1 MLMAVHR
8 SAGINAA
15 SDNAQNRG
23 GKVKYRKV
31 NVKRWKAVGRKRVMK
46 EVSNQQQGKAEIM
59 LQKNQPGFV
68 H

>member
-1 MLMAVHR
+1 M
-8 SAGINAA
+8 
-15 SDNAQNRG
+15 
-23 GKVKYRKV
+23 KYRKV

-46 EVSNQQQGKAEIM
+46 EVSNQKQGKAEIM